1 MRRSW
6 GRRAVAGLALLA
18 GLAGG
23 PVPGTSALATAST
36 APDAASAPTFSAEER
51 AQILSLGPWPPPPAR
66 DPGNPVATSPAAIAL
81 GERLFRDRR
90 LSRDGTLAC
99 ISCHVPAL
107 ALADGQTQPLSRT
120 PPQRLDRNAPTL
132 WNTVHQRWQGW
143 DGAADSLWS
152 QALRVMHDPRE
163 FDQDAAG
170 LQARIEG
177 DASLQCHWREA
188 FGGMGADPQR
198 TQVQIAQAIAAYV
211 GTLVS
216 PPTAFD
222 RWRDA
227 LAAGDAPARQA
238 AEQAFGAAARRGLRL
253 FLKHQCTACHGGP
266 MFSHGEFADIGV
278 PFFVRPG
285 VVDPGRHGG
294 IAALRAS
301 PFNLLGPWAHR
312 GADWAEAA
320 LKTRHVTLEHRHFG
334 EFKVPGLRLSAATAP
349 YMHDGRLPT
358 LEAVVDHYSN
368 LPLDRLHADGE
379 QILKP
384 LRLQPQEAADL
395 VAFLRSLGDTPPPVP
410 PPPRSACEATPTE
423 MAGQGAVVRSLDGRP
438 VAAP

>member
-1 MRRSW
+1 MRRAW
-6 GRRAVAGLALLA
+6 GPRAVAGLALLG
-18 GLAGG
+18 GLAG
-23 PVPGTSALATAST
+23 ATPPS
-36 APDAASAPTFSAEER
+36 PAPTFSAEEQ

-107 ALADGQTQPLSRT
+107 AFADGQARPLSRT

-132 WNTVHQRWQGW
+132 WNAVHQRWQGW

-170 LQARIEG
+170 LQARVRA

-188 FGGMGADPQR
+188 FGGMDADPQR
-198 TQVQIAQAIAAYV
+198 TQVQMAQALAAYV

-227 LAAGDAPARQA
+227 LAAGNAPARQA
-238 AEQAFGAAARRGLRL
+238 AEQRFGAAAQRGLQI

-266 MFSHGEFADIGV
+266 LFSHGEFADIGI

-312 GADWAEAA
+312 DAHWEEAS
-320 LKTRHVTLEHRHFG
+320 LKTRHVTAQHRHFG
-334 EFKVPGLRLSAATAP
+334 EFKVPGLRLVAATAP

-384 LRLQPQEAADL
+384 LRLRPQEAADL
-395 VAFLRSLGDTPPPVP
+395 VAFLRSLGDASPAAPAPPASV
-410 PPPRSACEATPTE
+410 CEATPVE
-423 MAGQGAVVRSLDGRP
+423 KAGQRAVVPPLARRP
-438 VAAP
+438 AASP